1 MSGRDKSA
9 NEPERTLDVCMK
21 EEVHG
26 IFNLYTR
33 IFCFV
38 VA

>member
-9 NEPERTLDVCMK
+9 SEPERTHDVWK
-21 EEVHG
+21 NEEVHG
-26 IFNLYTR
+26 IFDLYTR
-33 IFCFV
+33 IFYFV